1 MDRKLKVAWAAGFFD
16 GEGFVGTSKRTSK
29 RGDKVYESLYI
40 RIGINHVAPEPLEEI
55 IFLFGGTL
63 NKQALDKVVGNR
75 KPRHQW
81 KITTD
86 KAVNALREM
95 LPYMKNKQYVA
106 SLAIDFQ
113 ETMECSRTRWSKV
126 PEDILKKRREIRE
139 EIIKVNALT

>member
-1 MDRKLKVAWAAGFFD
+1 MDRQLKLAWAAGFFD
-16 GEGFVGTSKRTSK
+16 GEGYVGTSKRISK

-40 RIGINHVAPEPLEEI
+40 RIGINHVAPEPLAEMVA
-55 IFLFGGTL
+55 LFGGNL
-63 NKQALDKVVGNR
+63 RKQALDKVVGNR

-81 KITTD
+81 KISTD
-86 KAVNALREM
+86 KAVIALREM

-113 ETMECSRTRWSKV
+113 DTMECARTRWGKV
-126 PEDILKKRREIRE
+126 PEDVLKKRQEIRE

>member
-1 MDRKLKVAWAAGFFD
+1 MDRQLKLAWAAGFFD
-16 GEGFVGTSKRTSK
+16 GEGYVGTSKRSSK
-29 RGDKVYESLYI
+29 YKDKVYESLYI
-40 RIGINHVAPEPLEEI
+40 RIGINHVAPEPLEEMI
-55 IFLFGGTL
+55 SLFGGTL

-75 KPRHQW
+75 KQRHQW

-86 KAVNALREM
+86 KAVIALREM

-113 ETMECSRTRWSKV
+113 DTMECARTRWGKI
-126 PEDILKKRREIRE
+126 PEDVVIKRMAIRE